1 MRRGSFLSALAF
13 IALLGSIPYEVL
25 AGEGDDAYRVL
36 PVGGEELIDL
46 DFVPDIT
53 EMQSE
58 ILEVKAGP
66 TDHQIRL
73 IALTPGKGAFIVN
86 NKTGEVVK
94 KIKYHV
100 IRMEKFQRFANVK
113 RLLKSLKGISV
124 TFEGENIVV
133 DGTTSRQGL
142 DRILR
147 LREAYPEILNL
158 ADTSSP

>member
-1 MRRGSFLSALAF
+1 MRRGIFLTAVVCIVLLAAPF
-13 IALLGSIPYEVL
+13 RAP
-25 AGEGDDAYRVL
+25 AGEGDDTYRVL

-53 EMQSE
+53 AMQSE
-58 ILEVKAGP
+58 ILEVKPGP

-73 IALTPGKGAFIVN
+73 TALSPGKGAFIVN
-86 NKTGEVVK
+86 NKTGEVLK
-94 KIKYHV
+94 KLKYHV
-100 IRMEKFQRFANVK
+100 IRLELYQRFANVK
-113 RLLKSLKGISV
+113 RLLKSLHGISV
-124 TFEGENIVV
+124 TYEGENIVV

-158 ADTSSP
+158 ANTSSP